1 MNTLARASLIY
12 LVLTIVHAADHARQ
26 GRDLATEVST
36 VGLLGLFSSVVLL
49 VLALRGNEHAPALAV
64 LLGGGALLGFAAVH
78 LLPHWSAFSDPYA
91 DFDLDAL
98 SWALVVLPM
107 LSAAYLLA
115 VGLRFAPGRR
125 ATSIP

>member
-1 MNTLARASLIY
+1 VNALARASLIY
-12 LVLTIVHAADHARQ
+12 LVLTVVHAADHARQ

-36 VGLLGLFSSVVLL
+36 VGLLGLFTSVVLL
-49 VLALRGNEHAPALAV
+49 VLALRRHEQAPTLAV
-64 LLGGGALLGFAAVH
+64 LLGGGAFLGFAAVH

-98 SWALVVLPM
+98 SWVLVVLPM

-115 VGLRFAPGRR
+115 VGLRFGPRR
-125 ATSIP
+125 PATSAP